1 MYLDYSKLAF
11 DKNGTPETPTL
22 VLKTMHE
29 ETIGVIPGVYNL
41 KLSVKFAEPSEMTFD
56 VPAILD
62 GEKNWIYDE
71 LVGYKVIYTEHYGI
85 YVVMNPTTSADG
97 ISDVKHVQCYS
108 LEKVLDTKKFFLEDG
123 DDGSTFK
130 FFNQTNHNDPDTI
143 IGRVL
148 EVADGWHM
156 GYVAPSVAQRYR
168 TFDGYDDYL
177 MSFLYGDCQ
186 DKFRCVFVFDPYERS
201 INVYDADIEL
211 ETLPIYLDFD
221 NLVESLDIE
230 EVTDELVTAIRP
242 YGSDDVDIREVNPI
256 GSNWIY
262 DLSYF
267 IANGDLPDV
276 LAAKWEAWQR
286 TVLNRQ
292 TYYKGLV
299 ALQASASS
307 TLLAT
312 QAALADLKGELD
324 TLTAQQSITI
334 QALAMETTSTGKA
347 NQQKLLDEINQKIA
361 AKKAEIAAK
370 EDEIAALEANIKP
383 YAEQIQAVV
392 NELSISKFFQKK
404 STQFCAST
412 LLSRILPKTL
422 LLPRVLIR
430 LYLVVPTHW

>member
-1 MYLDYSKLAF
+1 M
-11 DKNGTPETPTL
+11 
-22 VLKTMHE
+22 
-29 ETIGVIPGVYNL
+29 
-41 KLSVKFAEPSEMTFD
+41 
-56 VPAILD
+56 
-62 GEKNWIYDE
+62 
-71 LVGYKVIYTEHYGI
+71 
-85 YVVMNPTTSADG
+85 
-97 ISDVKHVQCYS
+97 
-108 LEKVLDTKKFFLEDG
+108 
-123 DDGSTFK
+123 
-130 FFNQTNHNDPDTI
+130 
-143 IGRVL
+143 
-148 EVADGWHM
+148 
-156 GYVAPSVAQRYR
+156 
-168 TFDGYDDYL
+168 
-177 MSFLYGDCQ
+177 
-186 DKFRCVFVFDPYERS
+186 
-201 INVYDADIEL
+201 
-211 ETLPIYLDFD
+211 
-221 NLVESLDIE
+221 VENLDIE

-267 IANGDLPDV
+267 IANGDLPDA

-324 TLTAQQSITI
+324 TLTAQQSVTI

-370 EDEIAALEANIKP
+370 EDEIAALEATSSRMQSRFKL
-383 YAEQIQAVV
+383 
-392 NELSISKFFQKK
+392 LSTNCLSVSFFQKK
-404 STQFCAST
+404 SMQFCAST

>member
-1 MYLDYSKLAF
+1 
-11 DKNGTPETPTL
+11 
-22 VLKTMHE
+22 
-29 ETIGVIPGVYNL
+29 
-41 KLSVKFAEPSEMTFD
+41 
-56 VPAILD
+56 
-62 GEKNWIYDE
+62 
-71 LVGYKVIYTEHYGI
+71 
-85 YVVMNPTTSADG
+85 
-97 ISDVKHVQCYS
+97 
-108 LEKVLDTKKFFLEDG
+108 
-123 DDGSTFK
+123 
-130 FFNQTNHNDPDTI
+130 
-143 IGRVL
+143 
-148 EVADGWHM
+148 
-156 GYVAPSVAQRYR
+156 
-168 TFDGYDDYL
+168 

-267 IANGDLPDV
+267 IANGDLPDA

-324 TLTAQQSITI
+324 TLTAQQSVTI

-392 NELSISKFFQKK
+392 NELSISKFFSEEEYAILRKYIIEQDITEDTFVATSVDTTVSGSSYSLVNERVSVDASSISEVDLTNEFQKK
-404 STQFCAST
+404 MYVLSGGNFAFSGSHNITGDIIRGTLEVGSDNQYVLSLYAGSITVNTTKASSGTIT
-412 LLSRILPKTL
+412 LVGSLSSFSSD
-422 LLPRVLIR
+422 IR
-430 LYLVVPTHW
+430 DGAGRHRLHYPIKNGGDASDLYQAG

>member
-156 GYVAPSVAQRYR
+156 GYVAPSVA
-168 TFDGYDDYL
+168 
-177 MSFLYGDCQ
+177 
-186 DKFRCVFVFDPYERS
+186 
-201 INVYDADIEL
+201 
-211 ETLPIYLDFD
+211 
-221 NLVESLDIE
+221 
-230 EVTDELVTAIRP
+230 
-242 YGSDDVDIREVNPI
+242 
-256 GSNWIY
+256 
-262 DLSYF
+262 
-267 IANGDLPDV
+267 
-276 LAAKWEAWQR
+276 
-286 TVLNRQ
+286 
-292 TYYKGLV
+292 
-299 ALQASASS
+299 
-307 TLLAT
+307 
-312 QAALADLKGELD
+312 
-324 TLTAQQSITI
+324 
-334 QALAMETTSTGKA
+334 
-347 NQQKLLDEINQKIA
+347 
-361 AKKAEIAAK
+361 
-370 EDEIAALEANIKP
+370 
-383 YAEQIQAVV
+383 
-392 NELSISKFFQKK
+392 
-404 STQFCAST
+404 
-412 LLSRILPKTL
+412 
-422 LLPRVLIR
+422 
-430 LYLVVPTHW
+430 

>member
-156 GYVAPSVAQRYR
+156 GY
-168 TFDGYDDYL
+168 
-177 MSFLYGDCQ
+177 
-186 DKFRCVFVFDPYERS
+186 
-201 INVYDADIEL
+201 DADIEL

-324 TLTAQQSITI
+324 TLTAQQSVTI

-347 NQQKLLDEINQKIA
+347 NEH
-361 AKKAEIAAK
+361 
-370 EDEIAALEANIKP
+370 
-383 YAEQIQAVV
+383 QAVCRADSSCCQRTV
-392 NELSISKFFQKK
+392 YQ
-404 STQFCAST
+404 
-412 LLSRILPKTL
+412 
-422 LLPRVLIR
+422 
-430 LYLVVPTHW
+430 

>member
-186 DKFRCVFVFDPYERS
+186 DKFHCVFVFDPYERS

-267 IANGDLPDV
+267 IANGDLPDA

-286 TVLNRQ
+286 TVLNRRFKDKAICGEVNLPAM
-292 TYYKGLV
+292 TMCEEANGYIFHGDK
-299 ALQASASS
+299 
-307 TLLAT
+307 LLCVVTSENAHQFFARDDDGAGMLRGKLT
-312 QAALADLKGELD
+312 QAIQKTLAKRDANYQNRWDMVWEDPTCQPYKRIEYADFWLWNHDFFNADID
-324 TLTAQQSITI
+324 TLRHIA
-334 QALAMETTSTGKA
+334 
-347 NQQKLLDEINQKIA
+347 KLVG
-361 AKKAEIAAK
+361 AK
-370 EDEIAALEANIKP
+370 EVA
-383 YAEQIQAVV
+383 
-392 NELSISKFFQKK
+392 
-404 STQFCAST
+404 
-412 LLSRILPKTL
+412 
-422 LLPRVLIR
+422 
-430 LYLVVPTHW
+430 

>member
-156 GYVAPSVAQRYR
+156 TLDTFKELMKEYR
-168 TFDGYDDYL
+168 AELQDN
-177 MSFLYGDCQ
+177 DCGTWS
-186 DKFRCVFVFDPYERS
+186 KEAREWAIS
-201 INVYDADIEL
+201 NGLING
-211 ETLPIYLDFD
+211 TG
-221 NLVESLDIE
+221 
-230 EVTDELVTAIRP
+230 T
-242 YGSDDVDIREVNPI
+242 EVNGEP
-256 GSNWIY
+256 NY
-262 DLSYF
+262 
-267 IANGDLPDV
+267 
-276 LAAKWEAWQR
+276 AWADQLTR
-286 TVLNRQ
+286 E
-292 TYYKGLV
+292 
-299 ALQASASS
+299 
-307 TLLAT
+307 
-312 QAALADLKGELD
+312 QAA
-324 TLTAQQSITI
+324 
-334 QALAMETTSTGKA
+334 ALFYRFAKLMGKA
-347 NQQKLLDEINQKIA
+347 
-361 AKKAEIAAK
+361 
-370 EDEIAALEANIKP
+370 
-383 YAEQIQAVV
+383 
-392 NELSISKFFQKK
+392 
-404 STQFCAST
+404 
-412 LLSRILPKTL
+412 
-422 LLPRVLIR
+422 
-430 LYLVVPTHW
+430 

>member
-242 YGSDDVDIREVNPI
+242 YGSC
-256 GSNWIY
+256 
-262 DLSYF
+262 
-267 IANGDLPDV
+267 
-276 LAAKWEAWQR
+276 
-286 TVLNRQ
+286 
-292 TYYKGLV
+292 
-299 ALQASASS
+299 
-307 TLLAT
+307 LLY
-312 QAALADLKGELD
+312 
-324 TLTAQQSITI
+324 
-334 QALAMETTSTGKA
+334 TS
-347 NQQKLLDEINQKIA
+347 
-361 AKKAEIAAK
+361 
-370 EDEIAALEANIKP
+370 P
-383 YAEQIQAVV
+383 
-392 NELSISKFFQKK
+392 S
-404 STQFCAST
+404 
-412 LLSRILPKTL
+412 
-422 LLPRVLIR
+422 PRD
-430 LYLVVPTHW
+430 

>member
-156 GYVAPSVAQRYR
+156 GYVARLLPSAIVHSMGM
-168 TFDGYDDYL
+168 T
-177 MSFLYGDCQ
+177 
-186 DKFRCVFVFDPYERS
+186 
-201 INVYDADIEL
+201 I
-211 ETLPIYLDFD
+211 TLCP
-221 NLVESLDIE
+221 SCMA
-230 EVTDELVTAIRP
+230 TAKT
-242 YGSDDVDIREVNPI
+242 S
-256 GSNWIY
+256 
-262 DLSYF
+262 
-267 IANGDLPDV
+267 
-276 LAAKWEAWQR
+276 
-286 TVLNRQ
+286 
-292 TYYKGLV
+292 
-299 ALQASASS
+299 SAVCSC
-307 TLLAT
+307 L
-312 QAALADLKGELD
+312 
-324 TLTAQQSITI
+324 TLTS
-334 QALAMETTSTGKA
+334 
-347 NQQKLLDEINQKIA
+347 
-361 AKKAEIAAK
+361 
-370 EDEIAALEANIKP
+370 
-383 YAEQIQAVV
+383 AV
-392 NELSISKFFQKK
+392 SMSMTPISN
-404 STQFCAST
+404 
-412 LLSRILPKTL
+412 
-422 LLPRVLIR
+422 
-430 LYLVVPTHW
+430 

>member
-168 TFDGYDDYL
+168 TFDGYTAVRRDAKLLCDRSRL
-177 MSFLYGDCQ
+177 LQLWLGWNDNDARLFVCHARSSFPMICP
-186 DKFRCVFVFDPYERS
+186 F
-201 INVYDADIEL
+201 
-211 ETLPIYLDFD
+211 
-221 NLVESLDIE
+221 
-230 EVTDELVTAIRP
+230 
-242 YGSDDVDIREVNPI
+242 
-256 GSNWIY
+256 
-262 DLSYF
+262 LSCS
-267 IANGDLPDV
+267 
-276 LAAKWEAWQR
+276 R
-286 TVLNRQ
+286 TV
-292 TYYKGLV
+292 
-299 ALQASASS
+299 
-307 TLLAT
+307 
-312 QAALADLKGELD
+312 
-324 TLTAQQSITI
+324 
-334 QALAMETTSTGKA
+334 
-347 NQQKLLDEINQKIA
+347 
-361 AKKAEIAAK
+361 
-370 EDEIAALEANIKP
+370 
-383 YAEQIQAVV
+383 
-392 NELSISKFFQKK
+392 
-404 STQFCAST
+404 
-412 LLSRILPKTL
+412 
-422 LLPRVLIR
+422 
-430 LYLVVPTHW
+430 